1 MSLGASFNRSAA
13 SAATAP
19 SKVRAKRPA
28 PFSLRLSEAE
38 RSKLLAEAAGVPLG
52 GYIKAKVLGTAPL
65 KSRRSGGLA
74 VEDRQALSQ
83 ALALLG
89 KSRLSQNLNQIAHA
103 VNIGVLPVTPETEE
117 DLRASLQAVQD
128 MRTLLMRAL
137 GFAAEASP

>member
-1 MSLGASFNRSAA
+1 MSLGASFNKSAA
-13 SAATAP
+13 AAVKP
-19 SKVRAKRPA
+19 QRAAKKRPA

-38 RSKLLAEAAGVPLG
+38 RNRLLTEATGVPLG

-65 KSRRSGGLA
+65 KSRRTGLA
-74 VEDRQALSQ
+74 VEDRQALSK

-128 MRTLLMRAL
+128 MRSLLMRAL
-137 GFAAEASP
+137 GFAAEASL

>member
-1 MSLGASFNRSAA
+1 MSLGTSFNKS
-13 SAATAP
+13 TAP
-19 SKVRAKRPA
+19 AVIPLRKVKAKRPA

-38 RSKLLAEAAGVPLG
+38 RNKLLAEAAGVPLG
-52 GYIKAKVLGTAPL
+52 GYIKAKVLGTALL
-65 KSRRSGGLA
+65 KSRRIGLA

-137 GFAAEASP
+137 GFTAEASP

>member
-1 MSLGASFNRSAA
+1 MSLGTSFNKP
-13 SAATAP
+13 TAP
-19 SKVRAKRPA
+19 AVVPLPKVRAKRPA

-38 RSKLLAEAAGVPLG
+38 RNKLLAEAAGVPLG

-65 KSRRSGGLA
+65 KSRRRGLA
-74 VEDRQALSQ
+74 VEDRQALSH

-103 VNIGVLPVTPETEE
+103 VNIGVLPMTPETEE

-137 GFAAEASP
+137 GFAAEVSP

>member
-1 MSLGASFNRSAA
+1 MSLGASFNKSTA
-13 SAATAP
+13 SAVKP
-19 SKVRAKRPA
+19 QRAAKKRPA

-38 RSKLLAEAAGVPLG
+38 RNKLLAEAAGVPLG

-65 KSRRSGGLA
+65 KSRRNGLA
-74 VEDRQALSQ
+74 VDDRKALSQ

-128 MRTLLMRAL
+128 MRALLMRAL
-137 GFAAEASP
+137 GFTAEASP

>member
-1 MSLGASFNRSAA
+1 MSLGTSFNKS
-13 SAATAP
+13 TAP
-19 SKVRAKRPA
+19 GVIPLPKGRAKRPA

-38 RSKLLAEAAGVPLG
+38 RNKLLAEAAGLPLG

-65 KSRRSGGLA
+65 KSRRTGLA
-74 VEDRQALSQ
+74 VEDRQSLSQ

-137 GFAAEASP
+137 GFAAKVSP

>member
-1 MSLGASFNRSAA
+1 MSLGASFNKSSA
-13 SAATAP
+13 SAVKP
-19 SKVRAKRPA
+19 QRAAKKRPA

-52 GYIKAKVLGTAPL
+52 GYIKTKVLGTAPL
-65 KSRRSGGLA
+65 KSRRSGLA

-83 ALALLG
+83 ALAMLG

-128 MRTLLMRAL
+128 MRALLMRAL

>member
-1 MSLGASFNRSAA
+1 MSLGTSFNKS
-13 SAATAP
+13 TAP
-19 SKVRAKRPA
+19 ACIPLPKVRAKRPA

-38 RSKLLAEAAGVPLG
+38 RNKLLAEAAGVPLG

-65 KSRRSGGLA
+65 KSRRSGLA
-74 VEDRQALSQ
+74 VEDRQALSHT
-83 ALALLG
+83 LALLG

-128 MRTLLMRAL
+128 MRSLLMRAL
-137 GFAAEASP
+137 GFAAEVSL